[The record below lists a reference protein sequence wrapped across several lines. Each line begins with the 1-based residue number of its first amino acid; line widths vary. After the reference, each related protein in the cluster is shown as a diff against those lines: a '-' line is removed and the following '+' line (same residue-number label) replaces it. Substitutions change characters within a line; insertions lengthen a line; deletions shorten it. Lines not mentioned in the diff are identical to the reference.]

1 MHRYVLLLF
10 LQPNG
15 KVNNMEQILGQN
27 SMSGRS
33 NQSTRN
39 LIGKYSLKPIAGN
52 FFLAEYDSFVP
63 VIQMDT
69 FEKSMK

>member
-1 MHRYVLLLF
+1 
-10 LQPNG
+10 
-15 KVNNMEQILGQN
+15 MEPILGRD
-27 SMSGRS
+27 SMDGRS
-33 NQSTRN
+33 NLSTRK

-69 FEKSMK
+69 FEKSMN